1 LDTFFN
7 LNNNNL
13 KHLIKSRFIKH
24 ASMLCFL
31 MVTGAIALAQDSTVT
46 SAKTST
52 ATTETTTWYAEPWVW
67 AVGGLVL
74 ILVIVALVKGNSGG
88 SSSGRTDKVTVT
100 KTTSSDVN

>member
-1 LDTFFN
+1 MDIFFN

-13 KHLIKSRFIKH
+13 KHLFKSRFIKH

-67 AVGGLVL
+67 AVGGLVF
-74 ILVIVALVKGNSGG
+74 ILLIVAVVKGNSGG
-88 SSSGRTDKVTVT
+88 SGRTDKVTVT
-100 KTTSSDVN
+100 KTTSTDVN